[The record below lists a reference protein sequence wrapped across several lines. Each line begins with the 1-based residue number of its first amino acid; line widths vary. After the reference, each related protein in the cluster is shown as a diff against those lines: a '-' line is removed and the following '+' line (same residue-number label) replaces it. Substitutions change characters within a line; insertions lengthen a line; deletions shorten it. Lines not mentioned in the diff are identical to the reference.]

1 MRIFLS
7 LLTAAALVVLPQA
20 TPAAPSGQPIVIG
33 AILSITG
40 IYAPLGEPES
50 KALQLAEK
58 DINAHGGIAG
68 RPLHIVI
75 EDDEGKGDTAAQLAT
90 GLIGQNVA
98 AIIGGSL
105 TPTSLAIARVA
116 SAAKIVQLYPTPTS
130 AVWNGKTGV
139 QKYVFE
145 VTPRNEIEAAKLL
158 SFAKA
163 KLHAKKIA
171 LLHDD
176 APYGSAGAAIA
187 TDEAHRQGL
196 EVADDE
202 AFPITS
208 TDVTAQLGRIK
219 ASGADAIVIWTAS
232 PVAALAVRQ
241 IRQLGLSPSVIGS
254 TGIVSD
260 NFLRIAGKDGDGV
273 YSDMDLDVTHPNA
286 AQRAFMT
293 AYRGAYQ
300 ARPNN
305 FASFV
310 WDAAHLAALAL
321 AQTHGNADGDALS
334 AALVSMKPYSGS
346 TGIYKFSDADHNGM
360 SPEDVHIAIDRNAI
374 WFTL

>member
-1 MRIFLS
+1 VRIPLS
-7 LLTAAALVVLPQA
+7 LLAAAALAVLPQTA
-20 TPAAPSGQPIVIG
+20 PAAPAGQPIVIG

-40 IYAPLGEPES
+40 LYAPLGEPES
-50 KALQLAEK
+50 KALRLAEK

-68 RPLHIVI
+68 RPLQII
-75 EDDEGKGDTAAQLAT
+75 IQDDEGKGDTAAQLAT

-105 TPTSLAIARVA
+105 TPTSLAIARVT
-116 SAAKIVQLYPTPTS
+116 SAAKVVQLYPTPTS
-130 AVWNGKTGV
+130 AVWNAKGGV
-139 QKYVFE
+139 AKYIFE
-145 VTPRNEIEAAKLL
+145 VTPRNEIEATKLL
-158 SFAKA
+158 SFTKG
-163 KLHAKKIA
+163 KLGAKKIA

-176 APYGSAGAAIA
+176 APYGTQGAAIA

-202 AFPITS
+202 PFPITS

-219 ASGADAIVIWTAS
+219 ASGADTIVIWTAS
-232 PVAALAVRQ
+232 PTAALAVRQ
-241 IRQLGLSPSVIGS
+241 IRQLGLNTGVVGS

-273 YSDMDLDVTHPNA
+273 YADMDLNVTHPNA
-286 AQRAFMT
+286 PQRAFMN
-293 AYRGAYQ
+293 AYHAAYD

-321 AQTHGNADGDALS
+321 NATHGNSDGDALS
-334 AALVSMKPYSGS
+334 AALVSMKPYAGS
-346 TGIYKFSDADHNGM
+346 TGTFKFSESDHNGM
-360 SPEDVHIAIDRNAI
+360 TPEDVHIAIDRNAI